1 MTGIES
7 RTKYAKFQSQL
18 KLRQNEL
25 RAAIQAALLRSDA
38 ETYGAL
44 AGHVHDVEEESLG
57 DLLNDLNLAEISRE
71 VQEVQDID
79 LALGRI
85 NAQTYGVCIQCGN
98 EISPDRLEA
107 YPTAKRCV
115 VCQRIYES
123 RIPAR
128 PPAKL

>member
-38 ETYGAL
+38 ETYGEL
-44 AGHVHDVEEESLG
+44 AGHVHDVEEESLA

-85 NAQTYGVCIQCGN
+85 NAQTYGVCIQCGE
-98 EISPDRLEA
+98 EIFAGSVRGISDGE
-107 YPTAKRCV
+107 KMRCL
-115 VCQRIYES
+115 S
-123 RIPAR
+123 AH
-128 PPAKL
+128 L